1 MAVRDGYRW
10 VNVFLCVFV
19 PVEFPLPS
27 TRVPDDIPLGFSFSD
42 VSVPFTVESRCRWR
56 VEFGII
62 EMAVGIVESVDG
74 YLGLVVNE
82 GPRTIVD
89 EGSVVKVVDSFTEF
103 GVVRGSLGVSVG
115 CRHTLFLSTS
125 SPNSEESRSQLG
137 FSA

>member
-10 VNVFLCVFV
+10 VNVFLCIFV
-19 PVEFPLPS
+19 PVEFPLSS
-27 TRVPDDIPLGFSFSD
+27 TRVPDDISLGFSFSD
-42 VSVPFTVESRCRWR
+42 VLVPFTIESRGRWW

-74 YLGLVVNE
+74 YLGLVVDE

-103 GVVRGSLGVSVG
+103 GVVGGLR
-115 CRHTLFLSTS
+115 
-125 SPNSEESRSQLG
+125 ESRLVAG
-137 FSA
+137 IHYFYLLVPPIPKNRDPN

>member
-1 MAVRDGYRW
+1 
-10 VNVFLCVFV
+10 
-19 PVEFPLPS
+19 
-27 TRVPDDIPLGFSFSD
+27 
-42 VSVPFTVESRCRWR
+42 
-56 VEFGII
+56 
-62 EMAVGIVESVDG
+62 MAVGIVESVDG